1 MDEAARLL
9 VLLALG
15 GGAFALVGVVFA
27 WFLDETRRLRRTL
40 TQALGVEPQPLLIV
54 RGRGAGIGFD
64 LAAGQ
69 VCVAWDKGGWR
80 LTYGLGELRGVEL
93 IVDRRVAAR
102 AFRGEPRRPL
112 DELSDPE
119 DVVRLRFVF
128 DDVHHP
134 DFTLDLWR
142 PEDAGLRGRLEPD
155 AALEEANRWLAR
167 MEAVLRRPVPPRP
180 SPLQAATTTAAAPAP
195 AVAAPPHPRAGAI
208 PPPWEDDEDD
218 DMIEDPER
226 AIH

>member
-15 GGAFALVGVVFA
+15 GGAFALAGAVFA
-27 WFLDETRRLRRTL
+27 WFLDETRRIRRTL
-40 TQALGVEPQPLLIV
+40 TQALGAEPQPLLIA

-64 LAAGQ
+64 LPSGQ

-80 LTYGLGELRGVEL
+80 MTYRLDELRGLEL

-102 AFRGEPRRPL
+102 AFRAEPRRPL

-119 DVVRLRFVF
+119 ELVRLRFVF
-128 DDVHHP
+128 DDAQHP

-142 PEDAGLRGRLEPD
+142 PEDDGLRGRMAAD
-155 AALEEANRWLAR
+155 VALEEANRWLAR
-167 MEAVLRRPVPPRP
+167 MEALLRRPVAPR
-180 SPLQAATTTAAAPAP
+180 AAANAPTP
-195 AVAAPPHPRAGAI
+195 AVAAPPQPRPAAA
-208 PPPWEDDEDD
+208 PPPWEDDDD
-218 DMIEDPER
+218 DDDLVFDSR
-226 AIH
+226 DAIN

>member
-15 GGAFALVGVVFA
+15 GGAFALAGAVFA
-27 WFLDETRRLRRTL
+27 WFLDETRRIRRTL
-40 TQALGVEPQPLLIV
+40 TQALGVEPQPLLVV

-64 LAAGQ
+64 LASGQ

-80 LTYGLGELRGVEL
+80 MSYRLDELRGVEL

-112 DELSDPE
+112 DELADPQ
-119 DVVRLRFVF
+119 DLVRLRFVF
-128 DDVHHP
+128 DDPQHP

-167 MEAVLRRPVPPRP
+167 MESVLRRAGPPRP
-180 SPLQAATTTAAAPAP
+180 ATPYATMGAVAPVAAAQPR
-195 AVAAPPHPRAGAI
+195 PRAGAV
-208 PPPWEDDEDD
+208 PPPWEDDDLVDD
-218 DMIEDPER
+218 AEN
-226 AIH
+226 AIT

>member
-27 WFLDETRRLRRTL
+27 WFLQETRRLRRTL

-80 LTYGLGELRGVEL
+80 MTYGLDELRGVEL

-112 DELSDPE
+112 DDLADPE
-119 DVVRLRFVF
+119 ELVRLRFVF
-128 DDVHHP
+128 DDPQHP

-142 PEDAGLRGRLEPD
+142 PEDTGLRGRLEPD

-167 MEAVLRRPVPPRP
+167 LESLLRRPGGMGAARPVPV
-180 SPLQAATTTAAAPAP
+180 PAP
-195 AVAAPPHPRAGAI
+195 ADAPAARPTPVTAL
-208 PPPWEDDEDD
+208 PPWQDDDDEDD
-218 DMIEDPER
+218 DLIDDSER